1 MHIQHVE
8 IGNFRKL
15 KAVRIDF
22 SEQKTVFVGAN
33 NSGKTSAMV
42 ALRRFLV
49 GPPEFSI
56 NDLTLSHWT
65 KINESAAKWENDA
78 KASIEWS
85 NVLPFLDV
93 WLNVSSTEL
102 HYVQKLLPTLDWDG
116 EVLGVRLR
124 LEPKDSEALQREY
137 LKARAAVTNVLFQTT
152 PAAAPVTT
160 VIKNASDTIVEVEVT
175 PPVKKFFEVSSGLN
189 P

>member
-49 GPPEFSI
+49 EPSEFTV

-65 KINESAAKWENDA
+65 KINASAAAWEAAVNNGEALPELD
-78 KASIEWS
+78 WS
-85 NVLPFLDV
+85 EVLPFLDV
-93 WLNVSSTEL
+93 WLNVPNNEL
-102 HYVQKLLPTLDWDG
+102 HYVQKLLPTLDWAG
-116 EVLGVRLR
+116 GHLGVRLR
-124 LEPKDSEALQREY
+124 LEPKDNEGIQPVSYTHLTLPTNRE
-137 LKARAAVTNVLFQTT
+137 V
-152 PAAAPVTT
+152 
-160 VIKNASDTIVEVEVT
+160 
-175 PPVKKFFEVSSGLN
+175 
-189 P
+189 